1 MSVKKF
7 KFVSPGVFINE
18 IDNSFIP
25 RRPDTIGPTVVGR
38 ATQGLAM
45 QPQTVDAYSDF
56 VSMFGE
62 TVPGNAGGDVYRS
75 ARDLQSPMYGIYA
88 AKGFLNA
95 GVAPLTFVRTLGQQS
110 PTAANGTAPN
120 FASQAGWRT
129 LELGQGDG
137 GEGGAYGLVMWK
149 SASLT
154 TTASNPVTVTGAL
167 AAVWYLESGMIALS
181 GNAAGSGS
189 TTTRCNYKAP
199 GTLIE
204 SDANGNFKA
213 VIQTGQSALDE
224 HVFEFN
230 MADTND
236 KYARQVFNTNP
247 QLFVSGNFYPSAPNG
262 ADMYWL
268 GETYDQHIRDI
279 FSGNLA
285 QSFYGAIVPI
295 ALKATPTST
304 PANRLGSNAQAR
316 EAVAGWFISQDT
328 GEAADYNP
336 ITSTVKLFRL
346 IGRGHGAWLSRNV
359 KISISNIRQSN
370 SSTTDYGTFSVLVR
384 SMSDTDNAMQILER
398 FDECTL
404 DPTSPNYVGRK
415 IGDQYLSWDEAERRY
430 KRYGQY
436 PNQSKYV
443 YVDVNPDVAAGAT
456 GMETLLPFGYYD
468 MPKYKDIDLIYAAAS
483 SSAALPGATIA
494 DGAAYVIPMTSSNPV
509 VSQPSTLRFSN
520 LGTNALSMS
529 AGGDEPGDAGFTAL
543 NIQMPRP
550 LLRHSASDGGISDPR
565 NAFFGF
571 MTGRSS
577 GSMRYDASVGSLTEM
592 LNNQFSALV
601 DNSTVSL
608 GGIDGFSQVVTLD
621 DLVEGAG
628 SSGNLM
634 WYCSGSRAGT
644 TGVEHRSYTSANG
657 YQALLNKGFNSF
669 TAPLW
674 GGFDGFDV
682 HLPDPLY
689 NNQMTAASNND
700 NSSAYY
706 TIKKAIDSVA
716 DPEVVET
723 NLITMPGLTQTG
735 LTRHIVEVCER
746 RADAMSLIDL
756 PDVYLPTHEGD
767 YSTKK
772 TLASRIA
779 TTPQAAATALR
790 DRQIDSS
797 YGATFYPWVQTR
809 DENTGAAVWLPPSA
823 AMLGVL
829 ASSEKKAQLW
839 FAPAGFNRG
848 GLTEGAAGIPVSAVT
863 EKLTSKER
871 DLLYEANINP
881 IASFPSTGIVVF
893 GQKTL
898 QERQSALDRI
908 NVRRLVIFL
917 KKEISRISTKILFE
931 QNVQTT
937 WNRFTG
943 LVEPFL
949 ANVKSNF
956 GISDYKLVL
965 DESTT
970 TPDLIDQNI
979 MYAKIMVKPARSIE
993 YIAID
998 FVVAS
1003 TGASFDD

>member
-25 RRPDTIGPTVVGR
+25 RRPDTIGPTVIGR

-45 QPQTVDAYSDF
+45 QPQTVDAFSDF
-56 VSMFGE
+56 ASMFGD
-62 TVPGNAGGDVYRS
+62 TIPGGAGGDVYRS
-75 ARDLQSPMYGIYA
+75 ARDLQSPVYGIYA

-95 GVAPLTFVRTLGQQS
+95 GVAPLTYVRTLGQQS
-110 PTAANGTAPN
+110 PTADSPTAPN
-120 FASQAGWRT
+120 FASNAGWRT
-129 LELGQGDG
+129 LRLLDS
-137 GEGGAYGLVMWK
+137 GEGGAWGLVVWP
-149 SASLT
+149 SASLAESGS
-154 TTASNPVTVTGAL
+154 TADTLSGTL
-167 AAVWYLESGMIALS
+167 AAVWYLESGMMMLS
-181 GNAAGSGS
+181 GNAVGSGS
-189 TTTRCNYKAP
+189 AAARKDYKAA
-199 GTLIE
+199 GTMIE
-204 SDANGNFKA
+204 SDASGIFKA
-213 VIQTGQSALDE
+213 VVQTGQAAADE
-224 HVFEFN
+224 HVFEFSLD
-230 MADTND
+230 DTNN
-236 KYARQVFNTNP
+236 KYIRQAFNTNP
-247 QLFVSGNFYPSAPNG
+247 QLFISGNFYPSASNG
-262 ADMYWL
+262 YNMHWC
-268 GETYDQHIRDI
+268 GETYDQHTRD
-279 FSGNLA
+279 FLTGNFA
-285 QSFYGAIVPI
+285 QTLYGAVIPI
-295 ALKATPTST
+295 HLSGTVTST
-304 PANRLGSNAQAR
+304 PANRLGANAQAR
-316 EAVAGWFISQDT
+316 EGVAGWFISQDT
-328 GEAADYNP
+328 GEAGDFNVVSK
-336 ITSTVKLFRL
+336 TQKLFRL
-346 IGRGHGAWLSRNV
+346 VGRGHGAWLSRNTKV
-359 KISISNIRQSN
+359 SIMNIRQSN
-370 SSTTDYGTFSVLVR
+370 TSTTDYGTFSVVIR
-384 SMSDTDNAMQILER
+384 AMSDTDNAMQILER

-404 DPTSPNYVGRK
+404 DPTSPNYIGRK
-415 IGDQYLSWDEAERRY
+415 IGDQYLSWDETERRY

-443 YVDVNPDVAAGAT
+443 YVDINPDVAAGAT
-456 GMETLLPFGYYD
+456 GMESLLPFGYYD
-468 MPKYKDIDLIYAAAS
+468 MPRYKDVDKVLVTANMTAS
-483 SSAALPGATIA
+483 NGESTIGA
-494 DGAAYVIPMTSSNPV
+494 GAAYL
-509 VSQPSTLRFSN
+509 TLASGSAPASLN
-520 LGTNALSMS
+520 LGTSTALSKS
-529 AGGDEPGDAGFTAL
+529 LGDAPVSAV

-565 NAFFGF
+565 NACFGF
-571 MTGRSS
+571 MTGRTS
-577 GSMRYDASVGSLTEM
+577 GSMRYDASVGALTEM
-592 LNNQFSALV
+592 MNNQFTALV
-601 DNSTVSL
+601 DNSTATLS
-608 GGIDGFSQVVTLD
+608 GIDMFATVFTLD
-621 DLVEGAG
+621 NLVETDG
-628 SSGNLM
+628 SSGGLM
-634 WYCSGSRAGT
+634 FYVSGSRRSGRAYGA
-644 TGVEHRSYTSANG
+644 TGGRTYKD
-657 YQALLNKGFNSF
+657 LLNKGFNSF
-669 TAPLW
+669 TAPVW
-674 GGFDGFDV
+674 GGFDGFDI

-689 NNQMTAASNND
+689 NGQMSTAATND

-706 TIKKAIDSVA
+706 TIKKAVDSVA

-735 LTRHIVEVCER
+735 LTQHIIDVCER
-746 RADAMSLIDL
+746 RADAMALIDL
-756 PDVYLPTHEGD
+756 PDVYLPTHEGS
-767 YSTKK
+767 YSTRT

-779 TTPQAAATALR
+779 TTPQQAATALR
-790 DRQIDSS
+790 DRGIDSS

-898 QERQSALDRI
+898 QTRQSALDRI

-979 MYAKIMVKPARSIE
+979 MYAKIMVKPARAIE